1 MLDDEARYRV
11 LESKDA
17 RFDGVFYAG
26 VTTTGIYCRPSC
38 PARTPLRRNVR
49 FFRSA
54 AKAQSAGLRACRRC
68 RPDVVP
74 GAPEWSTRADLA
86 ARAVRLVADGVVE
99 RDGVDGLAHRL
110 GYSVRQVHRTLV
122 DELGVGPLRL
132 ARAQRAHTA
141 RTLLETT
148 PMTITEI
155 AYAAGFASIRQFNDT
170 MREVYALTPT
180 ALRAAHVRR
189 TRGQPLAGPA
199 TAGETGRVELRLAY
213 RSPAALDDLWAFL
226 ASHAVPG
233 LEEMIGSTY
242 RRTLRLPRGPAIV
255 ELEPG
260 EGAITATLHLRHPAD
275 LTAAVARCRRL
286 LDLDADPV
294 AIDGALADD
303 PTLAPLVTAVP
314 GIRVPGSVDPV
325 EMAVRTVLG
334 QQVSVAAAQTFAG
347 RMVRTHGDPLPAPSG
362 SLTHTFP
369 TAATLAGADPASFRV
384 TTRRAA
390 TVQTLAQHFADGT
403 VRLDEGVD
411 RDEAEAQLLAVPG
424 IGPWTAHYL
433 RMRALSDPDVFL
445 PTDLAVRVGATRLG
459 LPSDSRALAAES
471 QRWRPWRS
479 YALRHI
485 WNASF
490 GPVRSVDDDTSAPR
504 RSDV

>member
-11 LESKDA
+11 VASRDA
-17 RFDGVFYAG
+17 RFDGVFYTG

-38 PARTPLRRNVR
+38 PARTPLRCNVR

-54 AKAQSAGLRACRRC
+54 AQAQSAGLRACRRC

-86 ARAVRLVADGVVE
+86 ARAVRLVTDGVVE

-122 DELGVGPLRL
+122 DELGAGPLRL
-132 ARAQRAHTA
+132 ARTQRAHTA

-148 PMTITEI
+148 AMSITEI

-170 MREVYALTPT
+170 MREVYASTPSELRT
-180 ALRAAHVRR
+180 AHRR
-189 TRGQPLAGPA
+189 RSGAGREPDP
-199 TAGETGRVELRLAY
+199 GETGRVELRLAY
-213 RSPAALDDLWAFL
+213 RHPAALEDLWAFL
-226 ASHAVPG
+226 AARAVPG
-233 LEEMIGSTY
+233 VEEVVGSTY
-242 RRTLRLPRGPAIV
+242 RRTLRLPRGAAVV
-255 ELEPG
+255 ELVPG
-260 EGAITATLHLRHPAD
+260 IGAVTATLHLRHPAD

-294 AIDGALADD
+294 AIDASLGADPALA
-303 PTLAPLVTAVP
+303 PSVAARP
-314 GIRVPGSVDPV
+314 GIRVPGAVDPT
-325 EMAVRTVLG
+325 EMAMRAVLG
-334 QQVSVAAAQTFAG
+334 QQVSVAAARTLAA
-347 RMVRTHGDPLPAPSG
+347 RMVQAHGDRLPVPSG

-369 TAATLAGADPASFRV
+369 TAGALAAADPTSFRV

-390 TVQTLAQHFADGT
+390 TLQALAQRLADGT
-403 VRLDEGVD
+403 VCLDAGAD
-411 RDEAEAQLLAVPG
+411 RDEAEAQLAAVPG

-445 PTDLAVRVGATRLG
+445 ATDLAVKAGATRLG
-459 LPSDSRALAAES
+459 LPSDQRSLEAVA

-479 YALRHI
+479 YALRHV
-485 WNASF
+485 WHAS
-490 GPVRSVDDDTSAPR
+490 AA
-504 RSDV
+504 

>member
-11 LESKDA
+11 LESRDA

-170 MREVYALTPT
+170 MREVYASTPT
-180 ALRAAHVRR
+180 ELRAAHVRR
-189 TRGQPLAGPA
+189 ARGQPAGHREA
-199 TAGETGRVELRLAY
+199 DGETGRVELRLAY

-226 ASHAVPG
+226 EARAVPG
-233 LEEMIGSTY
+233 IEEVVGGTY
-242 RRTLRLPRGPAIV
+242 RRTLLLPRGAAIV
-255 ELEPG
+255 ELTPG
-260 EGAITATLHLRHPAD
+260 AEAVTATLHLRHPGD
-275 LTAAVARCRRL
+275 LTAAAARCRRL

-294 AIDGALADD
+294 AVDAGLGAD
-303 PTLAPLVTAVP
+303 PTLAPFVAALP
-314 GIRVPGSVDPV
+314 GMRVPGAVDPT
-325 EMAVRTVLG
+325 EMAVRAVLG
-334 QQVSVAAAQTFAG
+334 QQVSVGAA
-347 RMVRTHGDPLPAPSG
+347 RTLAARVVQAYGQPLPAPNG

-369 TAATLAGADPASFRV
+369 TADALAAADPASFHV

-390 TVQTLAQHFADGT
+390 TLHALTQGLADGT
-403 VRLDEGVD
+403 VNLDAGAD
-411 RDEAEAQLLAVPG
+411 RDVAEQQLLGLPG

-445 PTDLAVRVGATRLG
+445 PTDLAIRAGAARLG
-459 LPSDSRALAAES
+459 LPTDPRALDAVA

-479 YALRHI
+479 YALRHV
-485 WNASF
+485 WRASI
-490 GPVRSVDDDTSAPR
+490 GPVG
-504 RSDV
+504 